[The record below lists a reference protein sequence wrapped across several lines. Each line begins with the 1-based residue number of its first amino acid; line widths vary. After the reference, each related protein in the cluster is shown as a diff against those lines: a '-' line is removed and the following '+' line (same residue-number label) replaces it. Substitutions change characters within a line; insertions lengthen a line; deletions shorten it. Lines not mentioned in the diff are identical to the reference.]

1 MDIFWLGYIP
11 LLLMTI
17 YLAYRFYKSRN
28 NALVDKLEKS
38 FGLGPKVLRVRIS
51 PGVPKFKGVVMNQNP
66 MAVALQNKIF
76 QGKKIPSGKVY
87 NRKKLKKI

>member
-1 MDIFWLGYIP
+1 
-11 LLLMTI
+11 
-17 YLAYRFYKSRN
+17 
-28 NALVDKLEKS
+28 
-38 FGLGPKVLRVRIS
+38 
-51 PGVPKFKGVVMNQNP
+51 MNQNP